1 VSLGLG
7 FESTQA
13 GTLCSFSSFYL
24 KFMAKDVTFQ
34 PLVSA
39 FMSTAVLPWHDGVS
53 SLWNYQS
60 KYTKVQPRYEEI
72 PEKWGN
78 GSRANSIMTQSQ

>member
-1 VSLGLG
+1 
-7 FESTQA
+7 
-13 GTLCSFSSFYL
+13 
-24 KFMAKDVTFQ
+24 MAKDVTFQ